1 MPFDYN
7 STMQG
12 IAPPILPL
20 VWMSLHFSKVCSSI
34 VFGNLSDKVGRK
46 KLIFAGWVLYALVYA
61 GFAFVASAWQA
72 WCLFLI
78 YGLYFGLTEGS
89 EKAMVADMVAEEKRG
104 TAYGLYNLAIGI
116 TVFPASLL
124 FGLMWDQLNAP
135 TAFLISAGVSI
146 LAAILLLTV
155 RPGALSTEQ

>member
-1 MPFDYN
+1 LLLRA
-7 STMQG
+7 QQAG
-12 IAPPILPL
+12 ISPPILPL

-46 KLIFAGWVLYALVYA
+46 KLIFAGWILYALVYA

-104 TAYGLYNLAIGI
+104 TAYGLYNLAI
-116 TVFPASLL
+116 
-124 FGLMWDQLNAP
+124 
-135 TAFLISAGVSI
+135 
-146 LAAILLLTV
+146 LLLTV
-155 RPGALSTEQ
+155 RPGALTTEQ